1 MFSTDKI
8 GFGTYQWQIEGNVD
22 NMDKAAVL
30 GLFPYGPAANIGGD
44 GENEIDIEIS
54 QWNKGC
60 GCNADFPLYPSPRHG
75 SLGPNTAL
83 FPFSPNGGTQG
94 TGRFVWRSPS
104 IVFT

>member
-44 GENEIDIEIS
+44 GENENDIEIS
-54 QWNKGC
+54 KWNNGC
-60 GCNADFPLYPSPRHG
+60 GCNPDFTLYSSTRNGSPGQKARPFPLAPNFGNPVT
-75 SLGPNTAL
+75 GP
-83 FPFSPNGGTQG
+83 F
-94 TGRFVWRSPS
+94 RFKVHSYC
-104 IVFT
+104 